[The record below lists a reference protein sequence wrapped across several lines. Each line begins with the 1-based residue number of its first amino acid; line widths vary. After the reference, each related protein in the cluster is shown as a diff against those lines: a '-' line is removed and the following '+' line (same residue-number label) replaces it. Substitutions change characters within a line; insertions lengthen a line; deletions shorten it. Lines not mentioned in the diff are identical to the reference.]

1 MFAGFEILGISRAHV
16 GALKVPYED
25 ALEVC
30 PKVDAVRGEML
41 EPCSGAFCKV
51 ERQVLDDEEFVVC
64 PACLTSEAAVF
75 QPHGRV
81 GVLGVLDDV
90 RRRAETRQEW
100 RLSDPLYERLRVAGV
115 RAWAMLSISNL
126 GMSAMVIRVAVT
138 IV

>member
-51 ERQVLDDEEFVVC
+51 ERQVLDDEEFVVR
-64 PACLTSEAAVF
+64 PACSTGETGLESPEYLTMFGGARKRA
-75 QPHGRV
+75 GN
-81 GVLGVLDDV
+81 GVYRILFVN
-90 RRRAETRQEW
+90 A
-100 RLSDPLYERLRVAGV
+100 
-115 RAWAMLSISNL
+115 
-126 GMSAMVIRVAVT
+126 
-138 IV
+138 